1 MHAGVRIIIMATIDS
16 SESLNLFCRRQGVVA
31 FRGDQLKYGM
41 NIIIIM
47 AVETRDLL
55 LRLLPVYEMN
65 ATSVKIKV
73 RHDSSIHQG
82 VCTKTCPHLHGHSLQ
97 QSKVYYVKVQVSIM
111 PQ

>member
-1 MHAGVRIIIMATIDS
+1 
-16 SESLNLFCRRQGVVA
+16 
-31 FRGDQLKYGM
+31 M

-65 ATSVKIKV
+65 ETSVKIKV

-111 PQ
+111 S